1 MKDKIHIAMAFT
13 ILVILVLLLVGA
25 FVSMNLLLFGI
36 NLPEPGFIG
45 PTLAIL
51 TNALVV
57 SIIVLFI
64 TEH

>member
-1 MKDKIHIAMAFT
+1 MAAALT
-13 ILVILVLLLVGA
+13 MLVILVLLLVGS
-25 FVSMNLLLFGI
+25 FVYMNILLFGI
-36 NLPEPGFIG
+36 NLPVPGFIG
-45 PTLAIL
+45 PAFAIL